1 MALWWGGEKVKIWRF
16 GGAVKIVLNIN
27 LWSTFR
33 VKYQFAHLHKIRKI
47 ITAYVL
53 MLTDL
58 LESRRRMKS
67 VSAEQNYFKK

>member
-1 MALWWGGEKVKIWRF
+1 VKN
-16 GGAVKIVLNIN
+16 VLNIN

-33 VKYQFAHLHKIRKI
+33 VKYQVAHLYKIRKI

-53 MLTDL
+53 MLTEL